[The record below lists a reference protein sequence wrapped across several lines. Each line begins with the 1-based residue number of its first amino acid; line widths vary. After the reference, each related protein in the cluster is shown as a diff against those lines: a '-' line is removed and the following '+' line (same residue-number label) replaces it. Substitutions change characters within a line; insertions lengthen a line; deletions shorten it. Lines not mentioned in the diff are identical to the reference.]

1 MMRHSA
7 AILAFAA
14 LFVPAARADYAVLR
28 SGQRLHV
35 HGYERQGDRVRL
47 VLDGGMVEVAAADL
61 VAVEPEEVFTPAP
74 DPTPA
79 GPYGKIIRA
88 AAQEQGVDEAL
99 ISSVIATESN
109 FNPKA
114 VSRRQAVGLM
124 QLRPETATRYSVSN
138 AFDPAQNI
146 SAGTRYLKDL
156 LQQYHGNLA
165 LALAAYNAGPHR
177 VERYHGIPPYA
188 ETRAYVR
195 HVAKKLTEQKTKK
208 SAGVEKVGVA
218 AVALQ

>member
-1 MMRHSA
+1 MMRLSA
-7 AILAFAA
+7 VILALAA
-14 LFVPAARADYAVLR
+14 LFSPAARADYAVLR
-28 SGQRLHV
+28 SGERLHIR
-35 HGYERQGDRVRL
+35 GYERQGDRVRL
-47 VLDGGMVEVAAADL
+47 VLDGGTVEVAAADL

-74 DPTPA
+74 DPAPA

-138 AFDPAQNI
+138 AFDPTQNI

-177 VERYHGIPPYA
+177 VERYHGVPPYP
-188 ETRAYVR
+188 ETRSYVR
-195 HVAKKLTEQKTKK
+195 RVAKKLTEQKTRK
-208 SAGVEKVGVA
+208 SAGAEKVGTA

>member
-7 AILAFAA
+7 AIFALAA
-14 LFVPAARADYAVLR
+14 LFAPAARADYAVLR

-35 HGYERQGDRVRL
+35 RGYERQGDRVRL
-47 VLDGGMVEVAAADL
+47 VLDGGTVEVAAADL

-74 DPTPA
+74 DPAPA

-124 QLRPETATRYSVSN
+124 QLRPETATRYSVSD
-138 AFDPAQNI
+138 AFDPTQNI

-177 VERYHGIPPYA
+177 VERYHGIPPYP
-188 ETRAYVR
+188 ETRSYVR
-195 HVAKKLTEQKTKK
+195 RVAKKLTEQKTKK
-208 SAGVEKVGVA
+208 SPSADKVSA
-218 AVALQ
+218 ATVALQ

>member
-1 MMRHSA
+1 MRYSA
-7 AILAFAA
+7 AFLAIAA
-14 LFVPAARADYAVLR
+14 LFAPVVHADYAVLR
-28 SGQRLHV
+28 SGQRLHIS
-35 HGYERQGDRVRL
+35 GYERDGDRVRL
-47 VLDGGMVEVAAADL
+47 ALDGGMVEVAATDL
-61 VAVEPEEVFTPAP
+61 VAVEPEEVFVPAP
-74 DPTPA
+74 DPAPA

-124 QLRPETATRYSVSN
+124 QLLPATAARYSVSN

-146 SAGTRYLKDL
+146 SAGTRYLKEL
-156 LQQYHGNLA
+156 LQQYRGNLA

-177 VERYHGIPPYA
+177 VERYHGVPPYA

-195 HVAKKLTEQKTKK
+195 HVAQKLTERKTKK
-208 SAGVEKVGVA
+208 ATGTGKVLTTA
-218 AVALQ
+218 AVALE

>member
-1 MMRHSA
+1 MRYSA
-7 AILAFAA
+7 AIFALAA
-14 LFVPAARADYAVLR
+14 LFAPAARADYAVLR

-35 HGYERQGDRVRL
+35 RGYERQGDRVRL
-47 VLDGGMVEVAAADL
+47 VLDGGTVEVAAADL

-74 DPTPA
+74 DPAPA

-109 FNPKA
+109 FNPRA

-124 QLRPETATRYSVSN
+124 QLRPETATRYSVSD
-138 AFDPAQNI
+138 AFDPTQNI

-208 SAGVEKVGVA
+208 SASDDKVSAA